1 MCRSIGYW
9 RAWLSRRQKTDIVC
23 TPNGGAVIDLA
34 NRRATLTLAAADACT
49 YTVERAVVITARAF
63 NDLVRTN
70 ANLGKRNAGDP
81 WQPGWSMSVAIT
93 PTAPITNQVT
103 GGSGTIPQ
111 AFFSNL
117 RSGSYVVCATLPDGS
132 WTPTTPTA
140 NDPVYGQPCKSVTL
154 TPGQA
159 AVVLFGAYQP
169 TVVASENVTPEDE
182 LITDEDAIVDRPY
195 DPAEDETA
203 TEEEGRLR
211 LFLPFVM
218 R

>member
-1 MCRSIGYW
+1 MCRSIGNW
-9 RAWLSRRQKTDIVC
+9 RAWLSRRQKTAIVC

-34 NRRATLTLAAADACT
+34 NRRATLTLADAVTCT

-182 LITDEDAIVDRPY
+182 LITDEDSIVDQPY
-195 DPAEDETA
+195 YPAEDETA
-203 TEEEGRLR
+203 TEEDGRLR